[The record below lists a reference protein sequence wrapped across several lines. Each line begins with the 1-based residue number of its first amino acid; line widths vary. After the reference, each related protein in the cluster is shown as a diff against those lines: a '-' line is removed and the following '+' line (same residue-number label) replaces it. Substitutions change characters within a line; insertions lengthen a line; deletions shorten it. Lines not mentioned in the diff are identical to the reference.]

1 MGFLSLCDMSLA
13 ITHCNCK
20 RTFEGV
26 SMDYLRV
33 LFVTLSAQISL
44 EVSALISVVKVL

>member
-33 LFVTLSAQISL
+33 LFVPISAQIIL
-44 EVSALISVVKVL
+44 EVSALISIVKVL

>member
-1 MGFLSLCDMSLA
+1 MGFLSSCDMSLA

-20 RTFEGV
+20 RTFEIV

-33 LFVTLSAQISL
+33 LFVTISAQISL
-44 EVSALISVVKVL
+44 EVSALISVKVL